1 MAAIAITLTQA
12 LYEGDGIMC
21 HHAMC
26 SHGCEGINRRD
37 LLMAAGG
44 SVVGGFLLR
53 AATVAEAA
61 MLAQPESAADW
72 PDVAVVFLRPKEKY
86 WLGWPGTSWEK
97 NSHDGFVAKCKQQ
110 IETFGQE
117 LKVRVTFEPEP
128 LYGDEA
134 VDQFIK
140 KIQQK
145 KPKGVIV
152 IPLHMVEW
160 PRVNKIAA
168 AGVPTIIY
176 AWLGICFTGHIQTLA
191 KQPGVYLASTSDF
204 ELGPVRFGMKM
215 VRTARDVKHSRIAVI
230 AGNTKKDEV
239 LEPFG
244 LQIRRLPRTRFTDTL
259 DKIGQTPE
267 VMALVEKYEKS
278 AKKIVEPTRND
289 LINAA
294 RNYVTALK
302 ILKEENCQGISMD
315 CLGAVMQR
323 KMPSPPCLAWATLL
337 DVGIP
342 AICEAD
348 VNGVM
353 SHTLCCRL
361 LDKPGFMQDPVP
373 DTVRNTFIGA
383 HCVAPTKLNGFDK
396 PSEPFILRSHS
407 ESDIGVS
414 VQVLWKEGQEVTIMQ
429 FVGPGKMILG
439 KGKVLRNFDTPPAGG
454 CRTSVELAID
464 APTDV
469 RDTKGFHQLFIY
481 GDHVRDFQA
490 YGQMYGIA
498 TEHI

>member
-1 MAAIAITLTQA
+1 
-12 LYEGDGIMC
+12 MC
-21 HHAMC
+21 HHGMC
-26 SHGCEGINRRD
+26 SHACGGINRRD
-37 LLMAAGG
+37 LLLAAGG

-53 AATVAEAA
+53 AATAAEAA
-61 MLAQPESAADW
+61 MLAQPETPNDW
-72 PDVAVVFLRPKEKY
+72 PDVSVVFLRPKEKY
-86 WLGWPGTSWEK
+86 WLGWPGTSWENK
-97 NSHDGFVAKCKQQ
+97 AHDGFVAKCKQQ
-110 IETFGQE
+110 IEKFGKE
-117 LKVRVTFEPEP
+117 LKVRVAFEPEP
-128 LYGDEA
+128 LHGDEA
-134 VDQFIK
+134 VNAFVK
-140 KIQQK
+140 KLQQTR
-145 KPKGVIV
+145 PKGVIV

-160 PRVNKIAA
+160 GRVDKIAK

-176 AWLGICFTGHIQTLA
+176 AWLGTCFTGHIQKLA

-215 VRTARDVKHSRIAVI
+215 VRTAFDVRRSRVAII
-230 AGNTKKDEV
+230 AGNATKDEV
-239 LEPFG
+239 LEPVG
-244 LQIRRLPRTRFTDTL
+244 LQIRHLPRTRFTETL
-259 DKIGQTPE
+259 KTVAATPE
-267 VMALVEKYEKS
+267 VMAIVEEYQKT
-278 AKKIVEPTRND
+278 AKKIVEPTRDD

-294 RNYVTALK
+294 RAYVTALK

-315 CLGAVMQR
+315 CLGAVMDR
-323 KMPSPPCLAWATLL
+323 KMPTPPCLAWARLL
-337 DVGIP
+337 DAGIP
-342 AICEAD
+342 AICEA
-348 VNGVM
+348 VVEGAIGHMV
-353 SHTLCCRL
+353 CCRL

-439 KGKVLRNFDTPPAGG
+439 KGKVLRNLDTPPAGG

-464 APTDV
+464 GPADV

-481 GDHVRDFQA
+481 GDHVRDFEA

>member
-1 MAAIAITLTQA
+1 
-12 LYEGDGIMC
+12 MC
-21 HHAMC
+21 HHAIC
-26 SHGCEGINRRD
+26 SHQCSEISRRD

-44 SVVGGFLLR
+44 TMVGGFLLR
-53 AATVAEAA
+53 AATAAETA
-61 MLAQPESAADW
+61 MLAQAETPNDW
-72 PDVAVVFLRPKEKY
+72 PDVSVVFLRPKAKY

-97 NSHDGFVAKCKQQ
+97 TAHDGFVAKCKQL
-110 IETFGQE
+110 IEKFGQE
-117 LKVRVTFEPEP
+117 LKVRVAFEPEP
-128 LYGDEA
+128 LYDDAA
-134 VDQFIK
+134 VDQFVK

-160 PRVNKIAA
+160 GHVNKIVKADL
-168 AGVPTIIY
+168 PTIIY

-191 KQPGVYLASTSDF
+191 KQPKVYLASTADF

-215 VRTARDVKHSRIAVI
+215 VRTAHDVRRSRVAII
-230 AGNTKKDEV
+230 AGTATKDEV
-239 LEPFG
+239 FEPFG
-244 LQIRRLPRTRFTDTL
+244 LGIRRLPRTRFTETMQT
-259 DKIGQTPE
+259 IGKTPE
-267 VMALVEKYEKS
+267 VMAFVEKYKS
-278 AKKIVEPTRND
+278 TAKKIVEPTQDD

-294 RNYVTALK
+294 RAYFTAMK

-315 CLGAVMQR
+315 CLGAVMER
-323 KMPSPPCLAWATLL
+323 KMPTPPCLAWAALL

-348 VNGVM
+348 PNGVM
-353 SHTLCCRL
+353 SHMLCCRL

-429 FVGPGKMILG
+429 FAGPGRMLLG

-464 APTDV
+464 APADV